1 MSNIEIIREEYI
13 KNKAIYTSLEKI
25 TSGLISTLLSNEG
38 LTIHSL
44 TSRCKT
50 EKSLMGK
57 IARPDK
63 NYKSINDL
71 TDIFG
76 LRITTYFSD
85 HVDLISK
92 LIEREFKI
100 DDVNSIDKRKAI
112 EPDRF
117 GYMSLHLVVEHS
129 DLRTNLPEYQKFKGI
144 KFEIQIRTILQ
155 HAWTEIEHD
164 IGYKSREQVPINL
177 RRKFSRLS
185 GLLELADEEF
195 LSIRKNI
202 SEYKSELKESIKLTP
217 ESVSLDLDSLESF
230 VRETELISKIEMQF
244 SSIFECKIL
253 EPKRDMLSRFLGYV
267 NMIGINSIQQLID
280 AYRECE
286 EIIIPFLQ
294 KWLTYDGEKR
304 NHDKIH
310 KGISLLYVFYIILAK
325 RNDDEIFNKFINSIQ
340 FDSKINIKT
349 KLLDVYSS
357 IQK

>member
-1 MSNIEIIREEYI
+1 MSNIELIREEYI
-13 KNKAIYTSLEKI
+13 QNKAIYTSLEKI
-25 TSGLISTLLSNEG
+25 TSGLISTLLTNEG

-57 IARPDK
+57 IVRPDK
-63 NYKSINDL
+63 NYNSINDL

-85 HVDLISK
+85 HVDLISN

-100 DDVNSIDKRKAI
+100 DDLNSIDKRKAI

-129 DLRTNLPEYQKFKGI
+129 DLRTNLPEYHKFKGI

-155 HAWTEIEHD
+155 HAWAEIEHD

-202 SEYKSELKESIKLTP
+202 SEYKSELKESIKSMP

-230 VRETELISKIEMQF
+230 VCETDIISNIEMKF
-244 SSIFECKIL
+244 SSVFDCQL
-253 EPKRDMLSRFLGYV
+253 LDPKRDMLSRFLGYI
-267 NMIGINSIQQLID
+267 NIIGINSIQQLID
-280 AYRECE
+280 AYKEHE
-286 EIIIPFLQ
+286 DIMIPFLQ
-294 KWLTYDGEKR
+294 KWLIYDGEKR

-310 KGISLLYVFYIILAK
+310 KGISLLYICYITVAK
-325 RNDDEIFNKFINSIQ
+325 RNNDFLFDKFIKNIP
-340 FDSKINIKT
+340 FESKSNIKT
-349 KLLDVYSS
+349 KILDVYSS
-357 IQK
+357 IK